1 MTSKVIVCVGRRA
14 GDLHQAGAGVHPS
27 SVDHVPGERG
37 PPAGD
42 AQLLKQLPHLLLSQ
56 QAVQVSPLQALLHL
70 LNEQRREWRSRCI

>member
-1 MTSKVIVCVGRRA
+1 MYQTRG
-14 GDLHQAGAGVHPS
+14 LLHPS
-27 SVDHVPGERG
+27 SLDHVPGERG

-70 LNEQRREWRSRCI
+70 LNQHRREWRSGCI